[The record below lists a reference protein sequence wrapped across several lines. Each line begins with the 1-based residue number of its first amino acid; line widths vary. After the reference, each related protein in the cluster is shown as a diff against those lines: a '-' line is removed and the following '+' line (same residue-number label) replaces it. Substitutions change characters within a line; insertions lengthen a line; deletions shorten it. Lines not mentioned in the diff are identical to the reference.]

1 MKHTSLNVQRRNV
14 LKIGSVALV
23 SAAFG
28 TRPGKSIAQGAQPHV
43 SEKDPQAQ
51 GLGYKEDASK
61 VDKKKFATYKAG
73 ETCANC
79 NFFQRKPGDAWGS
92 CTIFAGK
99 QVNAKGWCSAYVK
112 KA

>member
-1 MKHTSLNVQRRNV
+1 MKHTRINVQRRDV
-14 LKIGSVALV
+14 LKMGSIALV
-23 SAAFG
+23 SAVIGA
-28 TRPGKSIAQGAQPHV
+28 RAGKSQAQGAQPHV

-51 GLGYKEDASK
+51 GLGYKDDARK

-73 ETCANC
+73 ETCSNC
-79 NFFQRKPGDAWGS
+79 NFFQGKPGDAWGS